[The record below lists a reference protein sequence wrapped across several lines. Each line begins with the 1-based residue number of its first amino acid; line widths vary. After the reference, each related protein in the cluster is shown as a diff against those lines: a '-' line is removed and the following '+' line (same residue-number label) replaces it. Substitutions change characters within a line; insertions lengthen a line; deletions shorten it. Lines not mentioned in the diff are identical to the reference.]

1 MSQVAREVQN
11 KTEMR
16 FSLFTFQIDEIC
28 IYFLVIVKVI
38 CILYVQLSDFNGFYS
53 LPLSPYQ

>member
-28 IYFLVIVKVI
+28 IYILVIVKVI